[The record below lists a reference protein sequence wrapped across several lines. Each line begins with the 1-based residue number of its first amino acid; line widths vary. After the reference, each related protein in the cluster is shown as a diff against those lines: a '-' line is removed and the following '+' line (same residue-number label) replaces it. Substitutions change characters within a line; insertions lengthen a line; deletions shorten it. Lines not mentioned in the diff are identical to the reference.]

1 MPTDALVKIQEITA
15 SSSGSVTLG
24 GSNWDDSYDVYR
36 IVLSHV
42 TMATSN
48 ARLKVQFMKGT
59 SAETGSDMDRGHI
72 DMKAGDDFYDDKT
85 QNTTY
90 LQSFELGDSNEAL
103 NMVMHLFSFNNS
115 STESYVTYENVVYG
129 AGMSWG
135 QQGGMIHDTASA
147 STGIYFSTTTGNI
160 ASGLFTIYGLK
171 K

>member
-1 MPTDALVKIQEITA
+1 MGDGALVKIQEVTA
-15 SSSGSVTLG
+15 STDGSVTLG

-36 IVLSHV
+36 IVLKHV

-59 SAETGSDMDRGHI
+59 SAETGSDIDRGHI

-135 QQGGMIHDTASA
+135 QQGGMIHDTASV